1 MEVNHI
7 PGYVVIM
14 AGGVGSRFWPS
25 STEERPKQFLDI
37 LGVGK
42 SLLRMTYER
51 CLKFVKNENIIVITN
66 SRYFGLVKNEI
77 PEMEENNIL
86 LEPSRNNTAPC
97 LAYACLRIRAMEGNA
112 VFAVLPSDHVIL
124 KEEEFA
130 SLMKKSMDYARK
142 HEAIVTLGISPT
154 RPDTGY
160 GYIRMSNEGDLPY
173 KVRAF
178 VEKPN
183 TEKAAAYLASG
194 EYLWNAGIFIW
205 STSTLLQAFASH
217 EPGILE
223 ILDAQPAV
231 YNTPGEQAFIDMVYP
246 STKNI
251 SIDFAVLEKADN
263 VYTLPADIGWSDLGT
278 WGSLY
283 DYQEKSTSGNVEQLR
298 GDHYLEDVENCLIR
312 TQTQKRVIIR
322 GIKGLVVVDEQD
334 ALLIYPIDKEQEI
347 KNAIPKL
354 GENKK

>member
-1 MEVNHI
+1 MEMKPM

-51 CLKFVKNENIIVITN
+51 CLKFVKGENIIVITN

-77 PEMEENNIL
+77 PELDENNIL

-97 LAYACLRIRAMEGNA
+97 LAYACLRIKAAEGNA

-124 KEEEFA
+124 KEDQFA
-130 SLMKKSMDYARK
+130 SLMTQSMDFARS
-142 HEAIVTLGISPT
+142 HEAIVTLGIAPT

-160 GYIRMSNEGDLPY
+160 GYIQMKKEGNLPY
-173 KVRAF
+173 KVHAF

-183 TEKAAAYLASG
+183 LEKAEAYLQSG

-205 STSTLLQAFASH
+205 STATLLQAFARY
-217 EPGILE
+217 EPSILE
-223 ILDAQPAV
+223 TLDAQPGV
-231 YNTPGEQAFIDMVYP
+231 YNTPGEQAFIDRVYP

-263 VYTLPADIGWSDLGT
+263 VFTLPADIGWSDLGT
-278 WGSLY
+278 WGSLF
-283 DYQEKSTSGNVEQLR
+283 DYKEKVADNNVLQSGEEI
-298 GDHYLEDVENCLIR
+298 YLEDVESCLIR
-312 TQTQKRVIIR
+312 TPQQKKIIIR
-322 GIKGLVVVDEQD
+322 GLKGFVVVDEQE
-334 ALLIYPIDKEQEI
+334 ALLIYPLSKEQEI
-347 KNAIPKL
+347 KNAIPKMAI
-354 GENKK
+354 NKT

>member
-1 MEVNHI
+1 M
-7 PGYVVIM
+7 
-14 AGGVGSRFWPS
+14 R
-25 STEERPKQFLDI
+25 R
-37 LGVGK
+37 
-42 SLLRMTYER
+42 R
-51 CLKFVKNENIIVITN
+51 
-66 SRYFGLVKNEI
+66 
-77 PEMEENNIL
+77 
-86 LEPSRNNTAPC
+86 LEPD
-97 LAYACLRIRAMEGNA
+97 GNA
-112 VFAVLPSDHVIL
+112 RPALPRPRAVRPSDHITL
-124 KEEEFA
+124 READCA
-130 SLMKKSMDYARK
+130 SLMNRSMDSARK
-142 HEAIVTLGISPT
+142 KEAIVTLGISPT

-173 KVRAF
+173 KVKAF

-183 TEKAAAYLASG
+183 TEKAEAYLASG

-205 STSTLLQAFASH
+205 STTTLLQAFASH

-223 ILDAQPAV
+223 ILDAQPGV
-231 YNTPGEQAFIDMVYP
+231 YNTPGEQAFIDMAYP

-283 DYQEKSTSGNVEQLR
+283 DYQDKGTSGNVEQLK
-298 GDHYLEDVENCLIR
+298 GSHYLEDVENCLLR
-312 TQTQKRVIIR
+312 TPVQKQVIIR
-322 GIKGLVVVDEQD
+322 GLKGFVVVDEQD